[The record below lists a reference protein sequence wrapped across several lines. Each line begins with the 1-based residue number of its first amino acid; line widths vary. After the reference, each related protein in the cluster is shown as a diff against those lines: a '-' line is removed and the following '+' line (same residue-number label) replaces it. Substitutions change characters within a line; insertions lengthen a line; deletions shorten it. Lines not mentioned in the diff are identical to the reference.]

1 MIFDFRLKVFYT
13 VAQRLSFTKAAAELF
28 ITQPAV
34 TKHIKELEHQ
44 LNVQL
49 FKRNGNNIALTT
61 AGKVLLQYTE
71 KIFQTY
77 AELET
82 ELAQLSNI
90 EAGTLHIGAST
101 TVAQTI
107 LPRLLALFKQ
117 TYPAVAF
124 TFTQGNT
131 DYITQQVLAE
141 KVDIAIVEG
150 AAHYPQIAYTPF
162 AKDEIVLVTRAGNQL
177 SKKAEINPK
186 QLISIPLVLR
196 EAGSGTLDVI
206 FNALSEV
213 QISPKDLQIEI
224 QLESSIAI
232 KEYLLYSETATFLSI
247 QSVVSELKYNELTVI
262 DIKGLQ
268 IFRTFEF
275 IQLQGKY
282 TKLTQLFKRFCL
294 SNYNLK

>member
-13 VAQRLSFTKAAAELF
+13 VAQRLSFTKAASELF

-34 TKHIKELEHQ
+34 TKHIKELEQQ
-44 LNVQL
+44 LNVRL
-49 FKRNGNNIALTT
+49 FKRNGNNINLTT
-61 AGKVLLQYTE
+61 AGKVLLQYAE
-71 KIFQTY
+71 RIFQTY
-77 AELET
+77 TELET

-90 EAGTLHIGAST
+90 EAGTVHIGAST

-107 LPRLLALFKQ
+107 LPKLLALFKR
-117 TYPAVAF
+117 TYPAVTF

-131 DYITQQVLAE
+131 DYITKQILAE
-141 KVDIAIVEG
+141 KIDIAIVEG
-150 AAHYPQIAYTPF
+150 AAHYPQIAYAPF
-162 AKDEIVLVTRAGNQL
+162 AKDEIVLVTRANNQL
-177 SKKAEINPK
+177 SKKTEISPK
-186 QLISIPLVLR
+186 QLPGIPLVLR

-206 FNALSEV
+206 FNALTAA
-213 QISPKDLQIEI
+213 QINPKDLNVEI

-232 KEYLLYSETATFLSI
+232 KQYLLYSETATFLSI
-247 QSVVSELKYNELTVI
+247 QSVVSELKYNELTII

-275 IQLQGKY
+275 IHLHGKN
-282 TKLTQLFKRFCL
+282 TKLIELFKRFCL